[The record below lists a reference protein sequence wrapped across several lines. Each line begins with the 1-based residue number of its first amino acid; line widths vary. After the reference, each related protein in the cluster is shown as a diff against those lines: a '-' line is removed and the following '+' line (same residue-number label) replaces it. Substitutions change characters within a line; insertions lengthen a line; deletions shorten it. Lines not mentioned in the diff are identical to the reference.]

1 MGRSFESVRM
11 GVKDTAERWHRARRD
26 LRGAADQEYADRL
39 AGMAQVHASA
49 CFYNFD
55 DPFEAAVF
63 SALIELLKEVDRRD
77 VDL

>member
-11 GVKDTAERWHRARRD
+11 GVKETAERWHRARRT
-26 LRGAADQEYADRL
+26 LRGADNQEYADRL

-55 DPFEAAVF
+55 DPFEAAIF
-63 SALIELLKEVDRRD
+63 SILVELLKEVDQRD

>member
-11 GVKDTAERWHRARRD
+11 GVNSTAERWLRARKS
-26 LRGAADQEYADRL
+26 LREGDRKHVEHLAA
-39 AGMAQVHASA
+39 MAKKHASA

-55 DPFEAAVF
+55 DPVEAAIF
-63 SALIELLKEVDRRD
+63 SVLIEIAKEVDTLD

>member
-11 GVKDTAERWHRARRD
+11 GVNATAERWMRARKG
-26 LRGAADQEYADRL
+26 LREEDRECAERL
-39 AGMAQVHASA
+39 AAMAKRHASA

-55 DPFEAAVF
+55 DPIEAAIF
-63 SALIELLKEVDRRD
+63 SVLIEIAKDVDGLD

>member
-11 GVKDTAERWHRARRD
+11 GVNATAERWLRARKY
-26 LRGAADQEYADRL
+26 LREGDRVYAERL
-39 AGMAQVHASA
+39 AAMAKKHASA

-55 DPFEAAVF
+55 DPVEAAVF
-63 SALIELLKEVDRRD
+63 SALIEIAKGMDAID

>member
-11 GVKDTAERWHRARRD
+11 GVNATAERWMRARKY
-26 LRGAADQEYADRL
+26 LREGDQDYAARL
-39 AGMAQVHASA
+39 AAMAKKHGSA

-55 DPFEAAVF
+55 DPVEAAIF
-63 SALIELLKEVDRRD
+63 SALIEIVKEVKGSD

>member
-11 GVKDTAERWHRARRD
+11 GVNATAERWLRARKY
-26 LRGAADQEYADRL
+26 LREEDKKHAEHLAA
-39 AGMAQVHASA
+39 MAKKHASA

-55 DPFEAAVF
+55 DPVEAAIF
-63 SALIELLKEVDRRD
+63 SVLVEIVKEVEEPD

>member
-11 GVKDTAERWHRARRD
+11 GVNATAERWMRARKY
-26 LRGAADQEYADRL
+26 LREGDRNYAERL
-39 AGMAQVHASA
+39 AAMAKKHASA

-55 DPFEAAVF
+55 DPVEAAIF
-63 SALIELLKEVDRRD
+63 SALIEIAKEVEGSN

>member
-11 GVKDTAERWHRARRD
+11 GVNATAERWIRARKY
-26 LRGAADQEYADRL
+26 LREGDKNYAERL
-39 AGMAQVHASA
+39 AAMAKKHASA

-55 DPFEAAVF
+55 DPMEAAVF
-63 SALIELLKEVDRRD
+63 SALIEIAKDIEEFD